1 MRTAILFDGPSSSGA
16 TPDLLIVE
24 TLVAVEEALRAR
36 GDEPLRVPVF
46 PGADW
51 IDTLTRLRPGLV
63 FNLCEGIDGIPE
75 AEPAVIGVL
84 ELLGLPYTGAS
95 PWTTALCLRK
105 HIVNAAMHR
114 AGLPIPPWA
123 LAVRG
128 EPIPDVGYPAICK
141 PASEDASVGV
151 EQRSVVRDREGLELR
166 VAQLHE
172 RWGEILIQQF
182 IDGREMNVGLI
193 GDRLLPISEIRFDDM
208 PDDLWRIVTYQ
219 AKWETGSDEDLGTI
233 PHCPAE
239 VEPALA
245 ARLRVLASEAW
256 RVVGGSGVCR
266 VDFRVDARGPWILEV
281 NANPDIAADAG
292 LARMAR
298 AEGMDYSQ
306 LIGAVCDE
314 AFSRPA
320 TAMGAWAQ
328 VRQLPR
334 SGLAAPA
341 AGAGSPR

>member
-51 IDTLTRLRPGLV
+51 IETLTREGPDLI

-75 AEPAVIGVL
+75 AEPAVIGTL
-84 ELLGLPYTGAS
+84 ELLGFPYTGAS

-105 HIVNAAMHR
+105 HIVNAAMQR

-123 LAVRG
+123 LAVHG
-128 EPIPDVGYPAICK
+128 EAIPDVGYPAICK

-151 EQRSVVRDREGLELR
+151 EQRSVVRNREELELR

-172 RWGEILIQQF
+172 RWRDILIQRF

-193 GDRLLPISEIRFDDM
+193 GDRLLPISEIRFDEM
-208 PDDLWRIVTYQ
+208 PAGLWRIVSYR
-219 AKWETGSDEDLGTI
+219 AKWETGSDEDLGTM
-233 PHCPAE
+233 PQCPADI
-239 VEPALA
+239 EPALA
-245 ARLRVLASEAW
+245 ARLRTIASEAW

-266 VDFRVDARGPWILEV
+266 VDFRVDDRGPWILEV

-298 AEGMDYSQ
+298 AAGMDYTE

-314 AFSRPA
+314 AFSRVA
-320 TAMGAWAQ
+320 TGLGAWSQA
-328 VRQLPR
+328 RQMPGP
-334 SGLAAPA
+334 SPTAPVA
-341 AGAGSPR
+341 DAGSPR